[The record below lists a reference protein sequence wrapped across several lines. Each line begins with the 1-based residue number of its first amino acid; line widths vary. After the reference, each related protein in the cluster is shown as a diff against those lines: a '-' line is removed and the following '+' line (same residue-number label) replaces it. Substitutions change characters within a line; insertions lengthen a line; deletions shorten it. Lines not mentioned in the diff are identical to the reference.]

1 MNQRINEHSIEAT
14 WEDVLI
20 HSASVAE
27 KSIRQENTE
36 LYYVNYIKSFPVLS
50 HEEEMHLGQEMDEAR
65 EQMMLAAFGTQAGVS
80 MILRRVSAFCNGELK
95 LKDII
100 GHRQMES
107 DEREESSEAIINGVK
122 ELQALLANE
131 DRFQPETQVKIVEV
145 MQKFDLGMDFV
156 LMIVRQLQAESA
168 DLMKARNAW
177 FELTGLLGCSQ
188 AELLKNLKLFANHKK
203 CKYIA
208 TSSQYNRYMKLY
220 QAWQDQRASV
230 CEKFG
235 EDPDKFEQL
244 MSTIS
249 TADARYERA
258 RTIMIDSNLR
268 LVYTL
273 VRRYTAHGVQL
284 LDLMQEGNIGL
295 MRAVEKYD
303 YKLGHK
309 FSTYA
314 TWWIKQSVTR
324 AYADQSRTV
333 RVPIH
338 LVDIINRINKM
349 AHHIEYKE
357 GRTATSAEIAKEL
370 GMTEE
375 YVSQMQQI
383 ARTTVYLDTPVG
395 EDEDATVGDFIEDVH
410 TPSQIDI
417 LSEEDRTHEIDKV
430 LSTLSEREER
440 IVRLRYGI
448 GYARTYTLEEVG
460 REFNLTRE
468 RIRQIEVRAIQ
479 KLRAPSEN
487 SDLLYFI

>member
-1 MNQRINEHSIEAT
+1 MNQRMTNQSIEAS
-14 WEDVLI
+14 WNDVII

-50 HEEEMHLGQEMDEAR
+50 HEDEMHLGQEMDEAR

-80 MILRRVSAFCNGELK
+80 MILRQVSAFCRGELK

-107 DEREESSEAIINGVK
+107 DEREESSEAIINGFK
-122 ELQALLANE
+122 ELQTLLASEN
-131 DRFQPETQVKIVEV
+131 RFEPTTQIKIVEI

-156 LMIVRQLQAESA
+156 LMVVRQLQKESA
-168 DLMKARNAW
+168 ELMRARNAW
-177 FELTGLLGCSQ
+177 FELCGLLGCAQ
-188 AELLKNLKLFANHKK
+188 AELIKNLNLYAKHEK
-203 CKYIA
+203 CRYIVSDA
-208 TSSQYNRYMKLY
+208 QYSRFMNVY
-220 QAWQDQRASV
+220 QTWQTERNAV
-230 CEKFG
+230 CERFG
-235 EDPDKFEQL
+235 EDPDKFEAL
-244 MSTIS
+244 MSTIK
-249 TADARYERA
+249 TAAARYERA

-273 VRRYTAHGVQL
+273 VRRYTCHNVQL

-338 LVDIINRINKM
+338 LVDTINRINKV
-349 AHHIEYKE
+349 AHQLEYKE
-357 GRTATSAEIAKEL
+357 GRTATSEEIAREL
-370 GMTEE
+370 GLTED
-375 YVSQMQQI
+375 YVTQMQQI
-383 ARTTVYLDTPVG
+383 ARTTVYLDSPVG
-395 EDEDATVGDFIEDVH
+395 EDEDTTIGDFIEDVH
-410 TPSQIDI
+410 TPNQIDI
-417 LSEEDRTHEIDKV
+417 LSEEDRTNEIDKV
-430 LSTLSEREER
+430 LSTLSKREER

-448 GYARTYTLEEVG
+448 GYPRTYTLEEVG

-479 KLRAPSEN
+479 KLRIPSEN
-487 SDLLYFI
+487 SDLLYFV